1 MDRYELLKSW
11 LDLRTNTL
19 HEKVGEVLEIS
30 DEARAKELIGLK
42 IIKKIEDKKET
53 PIAETKKTNKKNK

>member
-42 IIKKIEDKKET
+42 IIKKIEDK
-53 PIAETKKTNKKNK
+53 